1 MLNDSIVSITRKIF
15 SGWSIMSVEIIKGKR
30 ILITGGAGFVGSHIA
45 SALAPENGVIVL
57 DDLSVGKKE
66 NLSGTKAELV
76 VGSIRDADKVRE
88 VMKGVDLVFHEAA
101 IASVPKSIHD
111 PIACNQVNVCG
122 TLRVLTEARDAK
134 VGKVVFASSSAVYGD
149 SSAEMNREDDLPAPI
164 SPYAVTKLTG
174 EHYCNNFWLNFRLPT
189 CSLRY
194 FNIYGPGQD
203 PSSDYA
209 AVVPRFIEAAI
220 KGGPLNIFGNGESTR
235 DFVYIDD
242 VVQANIRAAM
252 DTEHNGQVF
261 NIANQVRVSV
271 NQLAHM
277 ILKNFPSDVKST
289 VEHKDARKG
298 DIMHSMA
305 DISKA
310 KYELGYSPKFDMNK
324 GLALTI
330 DSMR

>member
-1 MLNDSIVSITRKIF
+1 MSIK
-15 SGWSIMSVEIIKGKR
+15 IIKGKR

-45 SALAPENGVIVL
+45 SALAPENEVIVL

-66 NLSGTKAELV
+66 NLSGIDAELV
-76 VGSIRDADKVRE
+76 IGSIRDADKVRE

-101 IASVPKSIHD
+101 IASVPKSILD

-149 SSAEMNREDDLPAPI
+149 SLAEMKREDDLPAPI

-174 EHYCNNFWLNFRLPT
+174 EHYCKNFWLNFRLPT

-209 AVVPRFIEAAI
+209 AVVPRFIEAAV
-220 KGGPLNIFGNGESTR
+220 KGGPLNIFGDGENTR

-242 VVQANIRAAM
+242 VVQANVLAAL
-252 DTEHNGQVF
+252 DNEHNGQVF

-277 ILKNFPSDVKST
+277 ILKNFPSDVKSK

-298 DIMHSMA
+298 DIKHSMA

-310 KYELGYSPKFDMNK
+310 MNELGYSPKFDMNK

-330 DSMR
+330 NSMR

>member
-1 MLNDSIVSITRKIF
+1 
-15 SGWSIMSVEIIKGKR
+15 MSVKVIKGKR

-45 SALAPENGVIVL
+45 SALAPENEVIVL

-88 VMKGVDLVFHEAA
+88 VMKDVDLVFHEAA

-134 VGKVVFASSSAVYGD
+134 VGKVVFASSSAVYGN

-220 KGGPLNIFGNGESTR
+220 KGSSLNIFGNGENTR

-242 VVQANIRAAM
+242 VVQANIRAAL

-271 NQLAHM
+271 NQLAQM

-289 VEHKDARKG
+289 VEHKEARKG

-305 DISKA
+305 DITKA
-310 KYELGYSPKFDMNK
+310 RNELGYSPKFDMNK